1 MSSPRLSHRNVV
13 LFAHVSSFFT
23 NNTASSI
30 NHRNPF
36 SPPPSTVPL
45 QNSNRKHVY
54 QSLHQVS
61 RNRLCLTTNQEL
73 QSDLAHQYSKKFVLL
88 CNGDVVLT
96 NPFFDITIIRL
107 ILQGP
112 WQCFCWNI
120 MLARFIM
127 PECIP
132 VSSISLCTIHQHS
145 LCTLPTHSVPY
156 PNS

>member
-1 MSSPRLSHRNVV
+1 MLAIRNDKTSDVSQDICSSWVHLWKQSTLLSHRACNEI
-13 LFAHVSSFFT
+13 SSPQCSTLSDHEQRTSVRPRSPRF
-23 NNTASSI
+23 NKEICSSAQ
-30 NHRNPF
+30 RRP
-36 SPPPSTVPL
+36 
-45 QNSNRKHVY
+45 
-54 QSLHQVS
+54 
-61 RNRLCLTTNQEL
+61 
-73 QSDLAHQYSKKFVLL
+73 
-88 CNGDVVLT
+88 VLT